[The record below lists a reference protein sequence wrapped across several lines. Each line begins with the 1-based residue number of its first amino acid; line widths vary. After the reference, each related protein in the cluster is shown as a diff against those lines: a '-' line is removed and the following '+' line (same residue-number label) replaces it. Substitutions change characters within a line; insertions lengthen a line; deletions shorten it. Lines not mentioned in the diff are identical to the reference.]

1 MIDDNRLI
9 PSISWASV
17 ETILIRMASTEDKR
31 MMVTHL
37 VQGTRK
43 QAPFLTPEGV
53 LAELFYVAAALLDC
67 EFRPLLSDLSTSD
80 ASSSSSAS
88 PP

>member
-1 MIDDNRLI
+1 MTNDTTLI
-9 PSISWASV
+9 PPVTWGAV
-17 ETILIRMASTEDKR
+17 ETILLQMATSEDKR

-37 VQGTRK
+37 VEGTRK
-43 QAPFLTPEGV
+43 QAPFLTSDGV
-53 LAELFYVAAALLDC
+53 LAELFYLAAALLDDS
-67 EFRPLLSDLSTSD
+67 FRPRLSDLSILG